1 MPDTLPTSSVSPT
14 YEMFGAHLHDGGCR
28 FALWAPR
35 AERVEL
41 VLVSFDR
48 TQTNTDMERGTNGAW
63 QLDVPGV
70 RAGQIY
76 GYRVHGPWNPDD
88 GMRFN
93 PAKLLLDPYARA
105 ITAGVDYHGPILD
118 HTSQSNF
125 EPDTTDSAACVPLS
139 IVVADSP
146 APEPIARRRP
156 MDESVIYEMHVKGY
170 TRTHPLVPD
179 HLRGTYAGLAYPA
192 VIEHLVDL
200 GVTAVELL
208 PVHHFV
214 SEPFSVAKGLRNYW
228 GYNTLGFFAPHAAYC
243 SVGSLGQQVDE
254 FKAMVTA
261 FHRAGIEVILD
272 VVYNH
277 TGEGG
282 HEGPTLSFRGIDHST
297 YYRLNEDR
305 RDDYD
310 VTGCGNSLDTSQPEV
325 LDMVLDSLRYWVT
338 QMGVDGFRFDL
349 ATTLIRDA
357 AHGVDQNHPFKQALA
372 HDPVL
377 SQVKHIAEP
386 WDIGPYGYQVGQWG
400 AHWSEWN
407 DHFRDHIRDFW
418 RMATCGVQGLAT
430 RLAGS
435 EDLYADPTHSVNF
448 VTAHDGF
455 TVRDLVSYN
464 DKHNEDNGEENR
476 DGSNDNRSWNCGWE
490 GETTDDTIVDLRHR
504 QVRNLMATMLLAA
517 GVPMITAGDEMG
529 RTQNGNNNA
538 YCQDSPISWL
548 NWDDA
553 VEWSDITELTTTLVA
568 LRASHPA
575 LRPNTY
581 RHHGSVHTEDGQDT
595 GRPDLAW
602 FSESGAE
609 MCTEEWNDQ
618 GRRTL
623 GMYSSSEDE
632 AFLMWFHSG
641 DQPLGA
647 RLPARQFGENW
658 QLELTTARPDEVI
671 DAPLPPAAQFVIP
684 PRSVTIFRAT
694 VRHDSAGTHDH
705 SRPTQEPQT
714 QGLGTAD
721 EQSPG
726 TSGTGRMLVDD
737 PTGQPP
743 AGDTRQ

>member
-1 MPDTLPTSSVSPT
+1 M
-14 YEMFGAHLHDGGCR
+14 
-28 FALWAPR
+28 
-35 AERVEL
+35 
-41 VLVSFDR
+41 
-48 TQTNTDMERGTNGAW
+48 
-63 QLDVPGV
+63 
-70 RAGQIY
+70 
-76 GYRVHGPWNPDD
+76 
-88 GMRFN
+88 
-93 PAKLLLDPYARA
+93 
-105 ITAGVDYHGPILD
+105 
-118 HTSQSNF
+118 
-125 EPDTTDSAACVPLS
+125 
-139 IVVADSP
+139 
-146 APEPIARRRP
+146 
-156 MDESVIYEMHVKGY
+156 
-170 TRTHPLVPD
+170 
-179 HLRGTYAGLAYPA
+179 
-192 VIEHLVDL
+192 
-200 GVTAVELL
+200 
-208 PVHHFV
+208 
-214 SEPFSVAKGLRNYW
+214 
-228 GYNTLGFFAPHAAYC
+228 
-243 SVGSLGQQVDE
+243 
-254 FKAMVTA
+254 
-261 FHRAGIEVILD
+261 
-272 VVYNH
+272 
-277 TGEGG
+277 
-282 HEGPTLSFRGIDHST
+282 
-297 YYRLNEDR
+297 
-305 RDDYD
+305 
-310 VTGCGNSLDTSQPEV
+310 
-325 LDMVLDSLRYWVT
+325 
-338 QMGVDGFRFDL
+338 
-349 ATTLIRDA
+349 
-357 AHGVDQNHPFKQALA
+357 
-372 HDPVL
+372 
-377 SQVKHIAEP
+377 
-386 WDIGPYGYQVGQWG
+386 
-400 AHWSEWN
+400 
-407 DHFRDHIRDFW
+407 
-418 RMATCGVQGLAT
+418 
-430 RLAGS
+430 
-435 EDLYADPTHSVNF
+435 NF